1 MQCNYLLA
9 LELKKN
15 EQLAKG
21 VYIFVFFLRLLN
33 DFSTFT
39 IKKKGKNPGVILSFH
54 VDFLVKFWDNK
65 ECFGH
70 FTLIK

>member
-39 IKKKGKNPGVILSFH
+39 IKKKKKSKESRG
-54 VDFLVKFWDNK
+54 DFVFS
-65 ECFGH
+65 CGFFG
-70 FTLIK
+70 